1 MEKEELYLVLLEYT
15 AGMCLF
21 TVSGRNRN
29 ETKSTKMKPYTG
41 IFAYLTIVIGC
52 WRGRYLYP

>member
-29 ETKSTKMKPYTG
+29 ETKSTK
-41 IFAYLTIVIGC
+41 
-52 WRGRYLYP
+52 